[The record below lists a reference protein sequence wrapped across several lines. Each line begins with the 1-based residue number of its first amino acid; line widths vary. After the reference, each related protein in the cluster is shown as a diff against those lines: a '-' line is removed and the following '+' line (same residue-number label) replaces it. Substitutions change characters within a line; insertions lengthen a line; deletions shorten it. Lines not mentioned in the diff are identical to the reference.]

1 MKKLNN
7 DVIHFFHSQG
17 CVIVSTVNQA
27 GAVHN
32 ACKGIVEIIP
42 DGKVFLLDLYHGKT
56 YAHLRA
62 NPNISITAIDEH
74 KFKGYCLQG
83 KARVASVTEVE
94 PRLINAWE
102 EKMTGRITQR
112 MLKNISGE
120 KGHLRHPEAR
130 LPEPKYLIA
139 IDIEN
144 VIDLTPLH
152 LKQEA
157 VSHG

>member
-7 DVIHFFHSQG
+7 DIIHFFHKQG

-32 ACKGIVEIIP
+32 ACKGLVEITS
-42 DGKVFLLDLYHGKT
+42 DGKAYLLDLYHGNT
-56 YAHLRA
+56 YAHLRT

-74 KFKGYCLQG
+74 QFKGYCLQG

-94 PRLINAWE
+94 LHLIKSWE

-120 KGHLRHPEAR
+120 KSRLRHPEAR
-130 LPEPKYLIA
+130 LPKPKYLIA